1 MRVARVA
8 VVGDEQVL
16 RVGQR
21 LAVEPAAHQRR
32 RRRPLLARLRVG
44 QVEEIVLG
52 ELRMRQDL
60 EQSTLTGRP
69 DFRHSGNRLR
79 DRACPCGR
87 CAGGP
92 GVSVTS
98 MSPLGRKAM
107 LHGFSRPLTTG
118 TARSLTPTVSTSRGA
133 SGNGSVGTRGN
144 PPGAFEAPGGPPRPT
159 GGCSG
164 RAGAGCCA
172 VAGAWSERAIARVMA
187 VAVEAV
193 AVCVCLC
200 IDLSPEP
207 MNLARRFA
215 CQPGL
220 KTRPPHW

>member
-1 MRVARVA
+1 MP
-8 VVGDEQVL
+8 L
-16 RVGQR
+16 RTM
-21 LAVEPAAHQRR
+21 
-32 RRRPLLARLRVG
+32 RRRP
-44 QVEEIVLG
+44 
-52 ELRMRQDL
+52 
-60 EQSTLTGRP
+60 GR
-69 DFRHSGNRLR
+69 
-79 DRACPCGR
+79 
-87 CAGGP
+87 
-92 GVSVTS
+92 SVTS
-98 MSPLGRKAM
+98 MSPFGRKAR
-107 LHGFSRPLTTG
+107 LQGFSRPFTTG

-144 PPGAFEAPGGPPRPT
+144 PPGAFDAPGGPPRPT

-207 MNLARRFA
+207 MNLARRVRV
-215 CQPGL
+215 CSRQVRLRKSP
-220 KTRPPHW
+220 KTRPNLATSCSAGSLDPGDSGSEPLSLSSVIFACSAAAIRISTSGGFGKPLRGAAAASRPPIFPVAQTMKM